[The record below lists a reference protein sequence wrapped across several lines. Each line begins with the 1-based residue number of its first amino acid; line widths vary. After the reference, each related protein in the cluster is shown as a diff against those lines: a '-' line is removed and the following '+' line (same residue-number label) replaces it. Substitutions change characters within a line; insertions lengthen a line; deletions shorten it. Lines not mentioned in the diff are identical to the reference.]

1 MEGQI
6 DCALISEKAAAIF
19 TKLTDVRCGLMFG
32 ENGNTILL
40 TGKAAAPLTADE
52 IETIQ
57 NFLKTESGISEIEMQ
72 IDIPDVTPQEPGKNG
87 IDEEERR

>member
-6 DCALISEKAAAIF
+6 DCALLSEKAAAIF

-40 TGKAAAPLTADE
+40 TGKASTPLTADE

-57 NFLKTESGISEIEMQ
+57 NFLKTESGISEIELQ
-72 IDIPDVTPQEPGKNG
+72 IDAPDVTPQGLGENE
-87 IDEEERR
+87 IDEEEKK